1 MGMSASQ
8 ARLLSITARLT
19 NNEFRAQTITD
30 RKLRL
35 ADDSSYASQEYMEAL
50 NSQKLVFGDYSSG
63 SIQYNPLTA
72 GLLFTYAP
80 LKNQYGLRDSS
91 GKALVK
97 ALDARNFEETN
108 SLSEFLDRYGLVDT
122 YVDYEEYNRQM
133 EVYEKNLA
141 EYARSKNNYD
151 QDMLEYQKKLQ
162 QYNTESAQYAADK
175 AKYDADYEKYMEE
188 YLEWV
193 KNPADNSLYESFVN
207 VLGTSEHP
215 QSCYSSAISGYSGCY
230 VHVLTFLLDWAG
242 GDSLA
247 SKETYTTSN
256 GVQINLEDGDITG
269 AGMHGLA
276 KSNHFEEISA
286 ELNNDERKCDGD
298 DEYVPEYQNEGVKDT
313 NKRNIIQE
321 AIDAG
326 NKPTEKEILFS
337 DYLYNKDTNSVTGVK
352 TLKQKAIDLLYLL
365 KHNMISGNELKQ
377 SLIGFTD
384 GDMRKLS
391 EKPKEPEFN
400 GKMPTP
406 PTMPEKPKE
415 PDKPEPPKPSFAV
428 KDKEKCQWYT
438 NLWNM
443 MNGSDSANVVQ
454 DVIEFENN
462 NSGSSSQNEDSET
475 LYRLHDLVKN
485 ASKANYKVLEDNLIY
500 NDEWLEFALEHGI
513 VTMSQAQYYNPADD
527 SEKALEITAQ
537 GFIWNSIIYTNA
549 SDIVSQDDDVAIA
562 RAEAKYKKT
571 MNEIEAQDNKYD
583 RDLKKLDTEH
593 NALQTQY
600 DSIKEV
606 INKNVERSFKAF
618 S

>member
-80 LKNQYGLRDSS
+80 LKNQYGLRDAA
-91 GKALVK
+91 GKALVT

-108 SLSEFLDRYGLVDT
+108 SLSEFLGKYGLVDS
-122 YVDYEEYNRQM
+122 YVDYTEYNRQM
-133 EVYEKNLA
+133 EIYEKNLT
-141 EYARSKNNYD
+141 EYNRNKTNYD
-151 QDMLEYQKKLQ
+151 KDMLEYQKKLE
-162 QYNTESAQYAADK
+162 QYNTDSAQYNADK

-207 VLGTSEHP
+207 VLGTSENA
-215 QSCYSSAISGYSGCY
+215 QLCYQWGFTNSGCY
-230 VHVLTFLLDWAG
+230 IHVLAHLLDWEG
-242 GDSLA
+242 GDTA
-247 SKETYTTSN
+247 SKENYQASN
-256 GVQINLEDGDITG
+256 GKTVTLNDSDVTG
-269 AGMHGLA
+269 AGMHSTA
-276 KSNHFEEISA
+276 QEHNFKEISD
-286 ELNNDERKCDGD
+286 EMDNEERKCDGD
-298 DEYVPEYQNEGVKDT
+298 DEYTPEYQNNGIKDT
-313 NKRNIIQE
+313 ELKNIIQE

-326 NKPTEKEILFS
+326 KEPTEKEILYS
-337 DYLYNKDTNSVTGVK
+337 DYLYDKDTKSVKGIK

-365 KHNMISGNELKQ
+365 KHNMISGDELKQ

-400 GKMPTP
+400 GVMPTP

-415 PDKPEPPKPSFAV
+415 PDKPQPPKPSFAV

-593 NALQTQY
+593 NALQTEY

>member
-80 LKNQYGLRDSS
+80 LKNQYALRDAS
-91 GKALVK
+91 GKALVT
-97 ALDARNFEETN
+97 ALDAKNFEETN

-193 KNPADNSLYESFVN
+193 KNKQDTGLYDLFSGAVGTWDTATGTGASF
-207 VLGTSEHP
+207 
-215 QSCYSSAISGYSGCY
+215 CYYHALRGDTGCYLHLLNYILDYSGSGSPQQ
-230 VHVLTFLLDWAG
+230 H
-242 GDSLA
+242 
-247 SKETYTTSN
+247 TYTTSANKEVTTN
-256 GVQINLEDGDITG
+256 GSTGGMSGYADDIMGQVSEAMNEPTR
-269 AGMHGLA
+269 
-276 KSNHFEEISA
+276 F
-286 ELNNDERKCDGD
+286 CDGD
-298 DEYVPEYQNEGVKDT
+298 DDLNVEGKQNLLEQAVNNG
-313 NKRNIIQE
+313 RE
-321 AIDAG
+321 
-326 NKPTEKEILFS
+326 PSELEILRS
-337 DYLYNKDTNSVTGVK
+337 DYIRNADGSYSLK
-352 TLKQKAIDLLYLL
+352 TLKQKAIDMYYIIQNLSSEVQAEDM
-365 KHNMISGNELKQ
+365 KNM
-377 SLIGFTD
+377 LINFTD

-391 EKPKEPEFN
+391 DEPKKPEFN

-415 PDKPEPPKPSFAV
+415 PDKPQPPKPSFAV

-527 SEKALEITAQ
+527 SEKALEMTAQ

-593 NALQTQY
+593 NALQTEY